1 MTLEELKKI
10 IQDSIA
16 AAKVEIEK
24 QQAEWQAK
32 AAEAVEVNDAEK
44 KAFAEKMATLEEL
57 KGKYE
62 ASLDE
67 LAKAKERQEA
77 PQEPDSHNPFK
88 SLGHLGYELVKAGPF
103 LGDASDELKA
113 WNAHTKATMTTGD
126 FEEGGAMIPTEF
138 ASEALERVSRMNTFM
153 ANAMVLPMGTQKLDI
168 PMISGF
174 DESQGAVY
182 GNTIWYWTK
191 EEGQRTATNFEVG
204 TVELVLRLC
213 TGMAVVNNA
222 LTKFSPQSIDA
233 ILRRAFDKGMNFA
246 INKAVLR
253 GTGAGEPQGV
263 LEAECLHEV
272 AKATGQDADTFIYD
286 NVLQMLAALYSMDD
300 ESIGNGFW
308 YMNKTV
314 LPQLGKLN
322 LVVGTGGS
330 PVFISNA
337 AEKPELTLFGI
348 PIRWSTQM
356 SALGDVG
363 DTGLFDPSQYLIG
376 QPAVGGPGDPSM
388 EQSIHLY
395 FDYNKTAFRFT
406 FWMDGQPWWPEEF
419 VPAHGTEQ
427 SPFVTLAAR

>member
-1 MTLEELKKI
+1 MTPEQLEKLRAI
-10 IQDSIA
+10 ILEVIA
-16 AAKVEIEK
+16 PIKETIEK
-24 QQAEWQAK
+24 EQEEWLKK
-32 AAEAVEVNDAEK
+32 AAEASDAQ
-44 KAFAEKMATLEEL
+44 KAEHTEKMTKLEEMV
-57 KGKYE
+57 GKYE
-62 ASLDE
+62 KSLDE

-77 PQEPDSHNPFK
+77 PLEPDSHNPFK
-88 SLGHLGYELVKAGPF
+88 SIGHLGYELVRAGPY
-103 LGDASDELKA
+103 LRDASDELKA
-113 WNAHTKATMTTGD
+113 WNAHCKATMTTGD
-126 FEEGGAMIPTEF
+126 FEEGGTLIPTEI
-138 ASEALERVSRMNTFM
+138 ASETLERVSRLNTFM
-153 ANAMVLPMGTQKLDI
+153 ANAMVMPMATQKLDI
-168 PMISGF
+168 PMITGF

-182 GNTIWYWTK
+182 GNTIWYWTA
-191 EEGQRTATNFEVG
+191 EEGQRTATNFETG
-204 TVELVLRLC
+204 NVELVLRLC

-246 INKAVLR
+246 INKACLR
-253 GTGAGEPQGV
+253 GTGAGQPQGV
-263 LEAECLHEV
+263 LEANCLLTV
-272 AKATGQDADTFIYD
+272 PKAVGQDADTFIYS
-286 NVLQMLAALYSMDD
+286 NVLDMLAALYSMDD

-322 LVVGTGGS
+322 LVVGTGGA

-337 AEKPELTLFGI
+337 AERPELTLFGV

-363 DTGLFDPSQYLIG
+363 DVGLFDPSQYLIG
-376 QPAVGGPGDPSM
+376 QPAVGGPGDPAV

-406 FWMDGQPWWPEEF
+406 FWMDGQPWWPQAF
-419 VPAHGTEQ
+419 VPAHGGEQ